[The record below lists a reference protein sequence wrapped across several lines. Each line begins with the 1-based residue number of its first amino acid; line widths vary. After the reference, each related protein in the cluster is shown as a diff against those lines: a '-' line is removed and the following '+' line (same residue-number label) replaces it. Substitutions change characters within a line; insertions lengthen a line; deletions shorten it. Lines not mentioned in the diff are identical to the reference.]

1 MNRNQTPARLR
12 HTVALAVGL
21 GCSSAAIS
29 IGLGPIHVNSSIGQ
43 PMSATI
49 PVDGMTAAAAKGAT
63 VQLASPAA
71 YRAQGVELLPIHKKL
86 RFSLVPS
93 GKGYVI
99 RVTSSAAIR
108 EPFVNF
114 MLTINSNGST
124 VTREYAA
131 FFNADP
137 LNPNAA
143 EPMAIIEKPTLA
155 DSDSKGKKKGK
166 KDKAENSERELLP
179 IGEPESR
186 SALADNRKAAKS
198 EPVLANPKKDKEKNK
213 KDKAKEKEQLA
224 ARSKAAAPL
233 RAASADSEGWGGHDL
248 ATQPKQAR
256 PVLAD
261 RGNNDNGDGGY
272 SYYSASVKPGSIP
285 VGSKYGPVKSNETLF
300 SIANAAR
307 PSESVSIQQM
317 MRAIYNANR
326 GSFAHNDMGNLM
338 VGSTLTIPDPGAA
351 AMPAAKT
358 EIADNG
364 AKAKAEAKK
373 AEKAAKDKADA
384 AKAAAA
390 GAAAATADNALAQN
404 DAAEAKAATDTP
416 AVATELAQNNN
427 AGDQDNKA
435 AAPAPEVAQ
444 NDTPAAPATPENAA
458 ENAPLD
464 SNALTLDGAD
474 TLVAANNP
482 QPQPQPQPDAV
493 PEPEPVNLTAD
504 NPAPEVAA
512 NDTPADTVAVQPEPV
527 TPPAPAEETPPVEVA
542 SNDAAP
548 APAAPAVVPEMK
560 SETIAAVAQE
570 KPEDKISSGL
580 PLPLLAAA
588 GTGVLALGGA
598 AAFMLAKRKRRDD
611 SDEDSIEEF
620 SAADIERLAAEM
632 DSSES
637 QKIGDKVGEV
647 KIRNAAPASTD
658 VDGLER
664 LDAQLSELDDL
675 NKKFSGLPKYRD
687 EYDDGEPHSADELPD
702 DFFKDLEIP
711 EDEPAAPVAAVAGN
725 DRAKQEP
732 TAIAVPPASD
742 SDEDYDFFND
752 LEKLS
757 AEDEPAAPLKNG
769 KDHTAKAEP
778 HLSAAPA
785 AEAED
790 SFDDFLAFASED
802 APAAKPAA
810 KAEATPVA
818 EEKDDFDDFLSFASD
833 EEPIAQPAAKAETA
847 PVAEE
852 KDDFDDFLAFAEE
865 EPAAPATKAENKV
878 EHADKTAAEPED
890 DFDFLSFA
898 EEEPAAPAKQPEAV
912 KAEPAPAADA
922 GDDFDFLSFA
932 EEESA
937 APVKQPEP
945 AKAEPAPAAD
955 AGDDFDFLSFAEE
968 ETATPAKQPEPAK
981 AEPAPAADAGDDF
994 DFLSFAE
1001 EEPAAPAK
1009 QPEVA
1014 KAEPAPKAADD
1025 AKEAE
1030 KPAAH
1035 HTVVSD
1041 AVVIAA
1047 EPAAET
1053 QSDALDFFA
1062 LEDEPARAPE
1072 AAAPVAAADDD
1083 ETLDFFSD
1091 NSSNSETVAAA
1102 KAEPAPAAKPTP
1114 AATVAPAA
1122 SDADVDVEA
1131 MEINLDMATSFIV
1144 MGKAEKARSWL
1155 DEVLESGSESQK
1167 VRARSM
1173 LAQLDK

>member
-166 KDKAENSERELLP
+166 KDKAENSERELLA

-224 ARSKAAAPL
+224 ARNKAAAPL

-256 PVLAD
+256 PALAD

-317 MRAIYNANR
+317 MRAIYDANR

-373 AEKAAKDKADA
+373 VEKAAKDKADA

-390 GAAAATADNALAQN
+390 GAAAAAADNALAQN

-416 AVATELAQNNN
+416 AAAAELAQNNN

-435 AAPAPEVAQ
+435 AAPEVAQ

-464 SNALTLDGAD
+464 GNALTLDGAD

-482 QPQPQPQPDAV
+482 QSQPDAS
-493 PEPEPVNLTAD
+493 PEPEPVDLTAD

-752 LEKLS
+752 LEKLA

-778 HLSAAPA
+778 HLPAAPA

-790 SFDDFLAFASED
+790 NLGDFLAFASEE

-865 EPAAPATKAENKV
+865 EPAAPATKAEDQA

-898 EEEPAAPAKQPEAV
+898 EEEPAAP
-912 KAEPAPAADA
+912 
-922 GDDFDFLSFA
+922 
-932 EEESA
+932 
-937 APVKQPEP
+937 VKQPEP
-945 AKAEPAPAAD
+945 
-955 AGDDFDFLSFAEE
+955 
-968 ETATPAKQPEPAK
+968 TK

-1001 EEPAAPAK
+1001 EEPATPAKQPEPAKAEPAPVAGAGDDFDFLSFAEEETAAPAK

-1014 KAEPAPKAADD
+1014 KAESAPKAADD

-1047 EPAAET
+1047 EPAAEA

-1062 LEDEPARAPE
+1062 LEDEPVRAPE
-1072 AAAPVAAADDD
+1072 TLAPVAAADDD

-1091 NSSNSETVAAA
+1091 DSSNSETVAAA
-1102 KAEPAPAAKPTP
+1102 TAEPAPAAKPTP

>member
-99 RVTSSAAIR
+99 RVTSTATIR

-166 KDKAENSERELLP
+166 KDKDENSERELLP

-272 SYYSASVKPGSIP
+272 SYYSTSVKPGSIP

-464 SNALTLDGAD
+464 GNALTLDGAD
-474 TLVAANNP
+474 TLVATNNP
-482 QPQPQPQPDAV
+482 QPQPDAS
-493 PEPEPVNLTAD
+493 PEPEPVDLTAD

-512 NDTPADTVAVQPEPV
+512 NDTPADAVAVQPEPV
-527 TPPAPAEETPPVEVA
+527 AQPAPAEETPPVEVA

-852 KDDFDDFLAFAEE
+852 KDDFNDFLAFAEE
-865 EPAAPATKAENKV
+865 EPAAPATKAENKA

-898 EEEPAAPAKQPEAV
+898 EEEPAAPAKQPEA
-912 KAEPAPAADA
+912 
-922 GDDFDFLSFA
+922 
-932 EEESA
+932 
-937 APVKQPEP
+937 
-945 AKAEPAPAAD
+945 
-955 AGDDFDFLSFAEE
+955 
-968 ETATPAKQPEPAK
+968 AK

-1014 KAEPAPKAADD
+1014 KAKPAPKAADD

-1091 NSSNSETVAAA
+1091 DSSNSETVAAA
-1102 KAEPAPAAKPTP
+1102 KAEPAPAAKPAP

>member
-155 DSDSKGKKKGK
+155 DSDSKGKKKDK

-444 NDTPAAPATPENAA
+444 NYTPAAPATPENAA

-464 SNALTLDGAD
+464 GNALTLDGAD

-482 QPQPQPQPDAV
+482 QPQPDAV
-493 PEPEPVNLTAD
+493 PEPEPVDLTAD

-512 NDTPADTVAVQPEPV
+512 NDTPADTVAVQPEPAA
-527 TPPAPAEETPPVEVA
+527 PPAPAEETPPVEVA

-865 EPAAPATKAENKV
+865 EPAAPATKAENKA

-890 DFDFLSFA
+890 DFDFLSFS
-898 EEEPAAPAKQPEAV
+898 EEEPAAPAKQPEA
-912 KAEPAPAADA
+912 
-922 GDDFDFLSFA
+922 
-932 EEESA
+932 
-937 APVKQPEP
+937 

-981 AEPAPAADAGDDF
+981 AEPAPAAEAGDDF

-1062 LEDEPARAPE
+1062 LEDEPAHAPE
-1072 AAAPVAAADDD
+1072 AAVPVAAADDD

-1102 KAEPAPAAKPTP
+1102 KAEPAPAAKPAP